1 MISLRKMVESVKS
14 RLLPSVPAL
23 DADVIRA
30 IMDIAPHAGAISKY
44 TMNVLGGNVNSGNM
58 ATGEVLVT
66 QGGTQKAAFLSGG
79 TQTSLAQYAP
89 GAVVAGNAVLLQSGA
104 GRLKAIQFL
113 SQASG
118 TNPTFF
124 DAVGVVSG
132 AGPWGSGY
140 PMLTL
145 FGNTL
150 GVSGSAFATLA
161 GPAPVQCDIP
171 FSSGLCVNVIS
182 GCPQFSCTWVPE
194 FNVSYPH

>member
-79 TQTSLAQYAP
+79 TQAAITTYAP
-89 GAVVAGNAVLLQSGA
+89 GAVAAGQAVLLQSGA
-104 GRLKAIQFL
+104 GRLKAVQYL
-113 SQASG
+113 SQSSG
-118 TNPTFF
+118 AAPTFF
-124 DAVGVVSG
+124 DAAGVVSG
-132 AGPWGSGY
+132 TGSWGSGF
-140 PMLTL
+140 PMLTV
-145 FGNTL
+145 FGNSI
-150 GVSGSAFATLA
+150 GVSGIFNN
-161 GPAPVQCDIP
+161 GPTPIQCDIP
-171 FSSGLCVNVIS
+171 FSSGLCVNVVS